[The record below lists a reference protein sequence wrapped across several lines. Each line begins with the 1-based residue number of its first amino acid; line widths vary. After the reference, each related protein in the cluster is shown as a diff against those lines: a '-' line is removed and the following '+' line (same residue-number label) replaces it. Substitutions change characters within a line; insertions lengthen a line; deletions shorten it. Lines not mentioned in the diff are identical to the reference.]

1 MRLFFL
7 ALAFS
12 VACNSKDGDTGSD
25 VDDDSSPSDEAG
37 GDGGDGDD
45 GDDGDDDDADGDDDG
60 GDSQPTGM
68 ETGRFL
74 GTMAAD
80 WSADAAPSDEL
91 PEGISITASCG
102 GAVSLEMDDAMAFSG
117 AAGCS
122 EDGSSTPVLG
132 FDING
137 TQTDLELSGTLELD
151 FYGDILETDFT
162 GTRDGDEMVLT
173 FAQTHEDGGN
183 SFDISGTITA
193 NLVE

>member
-1 MRLFFL
+1 MRLFFF

-12 VACNSKDGDTGSD
+12 VACNLKDDDTGSV
-25 VDDDSSPSDEAG
+25 VDDDASPSDEAG
-37 GDGGDGDD
+37 SDD
-45 GDDGDDDDADGDDDG
+45 DADDGDDDDAGGDDDG

-74 GTMAAD
+74 GTMTAD
-80 WSADAAPSDEL
+80 WSADAAPSTEL

-102 GAVSLEMDDAMAFSG
+102 GAVSLEMDDAMAFTGTS
-117 AAGCS
+117 GCS
-122 EDGSSTPVLG
+122 EDGTSTPVLG
-132 FDING
+132 FDITG

-162 GTRDGDEMVLT
+162 GTRDGDEMTLT
-173 FAQTHEDGGN
+173 FDQTHSDDGN
-183 SFDISGTITA
+183 TFEISGTITA